1 MLLKIRMILLDYIVR
16 KHFLLLI
23 ILIIGVEASGQ
34 LDVNTPKVKTP
45 ASGLDPSIAGRKMM
59 DELTPGL
66 KLDENQNSKVTILI
80 GQFLTHKSSLLDLQ
94 KSQPA
99 EYKKKLAD
107 EQKILFDQLRGA
119 LNPDQFRKLMD
130 LKPPQAT
137 SENAMSH
144 LFY

>member
-1 MLLKIRMILLDYIVR
+1 MLLKIRMILLDSIVR

-34 LDVNTPKVKTP
+34 LDVNTPTVKTP

-80 GQFLTHKSSLLDLQ
+80 GQFLTHKSSLLDLK